1 MHYPVAQSRWF
12 PPGQT
17 WVDPSEFLGDLARA
31 LSQHGQI
38 PQERIS
44 THPVPRQCRRI
55 SINGYRMRLL
65 CRIDHLVK
73 NGKITP
79 HREAPLRPAHGHAS
93 DDEWLDGRRGLLS
106 AQEFRT
112 VLPQDPRS
120 PTPNAHRVSEKTG
133 DQCRYQGQHPHAPRS
148 RKLQGSRS
156 RSVHTIHANVLGPR
170 LGSSCSKSRCR
181 PTHPR
186 QRFTE
191 PPLSCGADIP
201 SPRGSLALPSN
212 ASPPGQ
218 RQPYRRKR
226 QPSCRTPALQR
237 KHATTRQANP
247 GQRRRTAPQR
257 KHQPYGPTPALPS
270 NASATAQA
278 HDHKTSEPWA
288 TPEDGDFYLVK

>member
-156 RSVHTIHANVLGPR
+156 RSVHTIRANVLGPR
-170 LGSSCSKSRCR
+170 LGSSCSKSRCHPAHPPPAVHR
-181 PTHPR
+181 ATPELRRRHPVAPRFAGPTV
-186 QRFTE
+186 E
-191 PPLSCGADIP
+191 
-201 SPRGSLALPSN
+201 
-212 ASPPGQ
+212 
-218 RQPYRRKR
+218 R
-226 QPSCRTPALQR
+226 QPSGPTPALQR

-247 GQRRRTAPQR
+247 GRRRRTV
-257 KHQPYGPTPALPS
+257 
-270 NASATAQA
+270 AST
-278 HDHKTSEPWA
+278 W
-288 TPEDGDFYLVK
+288 

>member
-79 HREAPLRPAHGHAS
+79 HRKAPLRPAHGHAS

-156 RSVHTIHANVLGPR
+156 RSVHTIRANVLGPR

-191 PPLSCGADIP
+191 PPRSCGADIP
-201 SPRGSLALPSN
+201 SPRGSLTFPTEA
-212 ASPPGQ
+212 
-218 RQPYRRKR
+218 
-226 QPSCRTPALQR
+226 PALQ
-237 KHATTRQANP
+237 A
-247 GQRRRTAPQR
+247 
-257 KHQPYGPTPALPS
+257 

-278 HDHKTSEPWA
+278 NDRKTSEPWA
-288 TPEDGDFYLVK
+288 TPEDGGFYLVK